1 MNIGWIILTI
11 AMIGVLITVHELG
24 HFLAAKAF
32 KFPVFEFAIGMGPAI
47 FKRKKGATQYSLR
60 ALPIGGY
67 VAFESMTDQVA
78 EERTFQKQSL
88 GHRFL
93 VVLAGPV
100 MNIVLAVLIATLV
113 LSLWGVAVN
122 IPKVET
128 VTDGTPAQMAGLKSG
143 DEVIAVD
150 GVNVKDNYD
159 AFSAILA
166 KNTGVA
172 TIFTI
177 QREEKTFDVTLT
189 PKLDA
194 ASNRYLI
201 GITVGY
207 RYQRVPFFPAMG
219 QAITWTYTMVGEM
232 LVFIAGLFR
241 GKGTGD
247 VAGIVGAV
255 TMVASSGE
263 NYGMA
268 SFLTMVSYL
277 SINLGV
283 MNLLPL
289 PALDGGKI
297 LLMGVEKLRGKPL
310 PPEKEGVMNMVGL
323 ALFFLLFIVLT
334 FRDVGRIVVGG

>member
-1 MNIGWIILTI
+1 
-11 AMIGVLITVHELG
+11 
-24 HFLAAKAF
+24 
-32 KFPVFEFAIGMGPAI
+32 
-47 FKRKKGATQYSLR
+47 
-60 ALPIGGY
+60 
-67 VAFESMTDQVA
+67 
-78 EERTFQKQSL
+78 
-88 GHRFL
+88 
-93 VVLAGPV
+93 
-100 MNIVLAVLIATLV
+100 
-113 LSLWGVAVN
+113 
-122 IPKVET
+122 
-128 VTDGTPAQMAGLKSG
+128 
-143 DEVIAVD
+143 
-150 GVNVKDNYD
+150 VKDNYD

-172 TIFTI
+172 TTFTI
-177 QREEKTFDVTLT
+177 QRGDETFDATLT

-194 ASNRYLI
+194 ASNRYMI

-207 RYQRVPFFPAMG
+207 RYQRVSLFPALG

-232 LVFIAGLFR
+232 LVFISGLFR

-268 SFLTMVSYL
+268 AFLTMVSNL

-289 PALDGGKI
+289 PALDGGKL